1 MSTVHRSSPCK
12 INLLLNVLQRRPDGF
27 HEIETILQ
35 PVPYCDELEFTR
47 TGSGLTLACNDPQL
61 PLDAR
66 NLVHRAATAFLS
78 RAGIRDGVSI
88 TLKKRIP
95 MEAGLGGGS
104 SNAAHTLL
112 GLNEL
117 FGNPLNHAAIQ
128 LLAMELG
135 SDVPFF
141 LEDRPALAI
150 GRGEQVTWCNPFP
163 ALEGCTLLLVH
174 PGFGVPTPWAYR
186 ALGAFPEAL
195 HGQVGRAQ
203 SLLALLRGG
212 SPGAAAKEFYNALE
226 APVLHKYP
234 ILALFQEFFRAE
246 SALATLM
253 SGSGST
259 TFALLAPQQDALS
272 LRERFHAKFGSN
284 PWSAV
289 LPV

>member
-1 MSTVHRSSPCK
+1 
-12 INLLLNVLQRRPDGF
+12 L
-27 HEIETILQ
+27 
-35 PVPYCDELEFTR
+35 
-47 TGSGLTLACNDPQL
+47 GLTLACNHPQL

-66 NLVHRAATAFLS
+66 NLVHRAATDFLI

-88 TLKKRIP
+88 SLSKRIP

-117 FGNPLNHAAIQ
+117 FGNPLDHAALH

-141 LEDRPALAI
+141 LEDRPALAV
-150 GRGEQVTWCNPFP
+150 GRGEQVTWCDPFP

-186 ALGAFPEAL
+186 ALGAFPAAL
-195 HGQVGRAQ
+195 HGQPGRAQ
-203 SLLALLRGG
+203 RLLTLLAGR
-212 SPGAAAKEFYNALE
+212 SPSAAAKEFHNALE

-246 SALATLM
+246 TFLATLM

-259 TFALLAPQQDALS
+259 TFALLPPQQDALA
-272 LRERFHAKFGSN
+272 LQDRFHAKFGSN
-284 PWSAV
+284 PWSAI